1 MIPFIWGGEILM
13 SKPDTQT
20 EELLTL
26 SLEQYRK
33 LLQHAE
39 NLLKTLDSCDY
50 SQMDEQVL
58 SLKY

>member
-1 MIPFIWGGEILM
+1 M

-39 NLLKTLDSCDY
+39 NLLKNA
-50 SQMDEQVL
+50 QVEPL
-58 SLKY
+58 LKESEELTSIFITSRKTARND